1 MKNIKVC
8 IIGGGSRLWAIQFM
22 KDLAV
27 KKMSNIE
34 INLYDIDYNAAK
46 NNVGVAKR
54 ICEVNNCPQFKIVAQ
69 ETIEKSLE
77 GCDLVIISIEPG
89 LTECRYGDLIV
100 PRKYGIYQTVGDTT
114 GPGGILR
121 AKRALPL
128 FFDFAK
134 KISEICPDAWVI
146 NYTNPMTLCTAALY
160 KGFPKIKALGCC
172 HEVFGTQRFIASLVS
187 KWFDVPTPDRHE
199 IHLDVTGVNHFTFA
213 TGAKWNGIDLMPKLI
228 ELANDESIYK
238 DLTDVCNEKIKE
250 EKWFDCEE
258 HLIALSFLKHFG
270 VLGAA
275 GDRHLAEFVPW
286 FLSSL
291 EEIHS
296 YGIPD
301 TPYDWRVRIANE
313 KKNKIFKDDELYIEK
328 AKEEGVDILRALFG
342 DCDLYSN
349 CNLPN
354 RGQIT
359 YLPKDRIVETNG
371 YFTINSI
378 TPSVAKEP
386 PILIQNMIRR
396 VSDVQDA
403 TLKAIYEDDNDL
415 LFSAFIMDPLMKL
428 PIKKARELF
437 DEMLIESKI
446 KY

>member
-1 MKNIKVC
+1 M
-8 IIGGGSRLWAIQFM
+8 R
-22 KDLAV
+22 
-27 KKMSNIE
+27 
-34 INLYDIDYNAAK
+34 
-46 NNVGVAKR
+46 
-54 ICEVNNCPQFKIVAQ
+54 
-69 ETIEKSLE
+69 
-77 GCDLVIISIEPG
+77 
-89 LTECRYGDLIV
+89 
-100 PRKYGIYQTVGDTT
+100 
-114 GPGGILR
+114 
-121 AKRALPL
+121 
-128 FFDFAK
+128 
-134 KISEICPDAWVI
+134 
-146 NYTNPMTLCTAALY
+146 
-160 KGFPKIKALGCC
+160 
-172 HEVFGTQRFIASLVS
+172 
-187 KWFDVPTPDRHE
+187 
-199 IHLDVTGVNHFTFA
+199 
-213 TGAKWNGIDLMPKLI
+213 
-228 ELANDESIYK
+228 
-238 DLTDVCNEKIKE
+238 
-250 EKWFDCEE
+250 
-258 HLIALSFLKHFG
+258 
-270 VLGAA
+270 
-275 GDRHLAEFVPW
+275 
-286 FLSSL
+286 
-291 EEIHS
+291 
-296 YGIPD
+296 
-301 TPYDWRVRIANE
+301 

-428 PIKKARELF
+428 PIKKAKELF